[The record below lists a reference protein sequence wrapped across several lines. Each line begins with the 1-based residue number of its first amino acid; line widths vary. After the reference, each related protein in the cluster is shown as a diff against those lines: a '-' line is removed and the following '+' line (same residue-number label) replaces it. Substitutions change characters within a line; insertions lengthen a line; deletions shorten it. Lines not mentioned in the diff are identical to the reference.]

1 MLTSLRLRAWALA
14 LAFAAPSLPAA
25 EVKLGTAAVPINPPL
40 GIGLAGYYHERG
52 HEGVLDDLFAKAIVL
67 DDGTTRA
74 AIVVCDLIS
83 MPKWIVTE
91 ARQLVEARTGIPGAH
106 VMIAATHTHTAP
118 VLFRE
123 WSRDE
128 WQTTFIR

>member
-1 MLTSLRLRAWALA
+1 MNQFRTRLLLTLLLA
-14 LAFAAPSLPAA
+14 LGWPPCAHAGELQ
-25 EVKLGTAAVPINPPL
+25 LGAAAVPINPPA

-52 HEGVLDDLFAKAIVL
+52 NEGVLDDILAKAVVL
-67 DDGTTRA
+67 DDGSTRA

-83 MPKWIVTE
+83 MPKWMV
-91 ARQLVEARTGIPGAH
+91 VEARKQISERTGISGAN

-118 VLFRE
+118 VLYRE

-128 WQTTFIR
+128 T